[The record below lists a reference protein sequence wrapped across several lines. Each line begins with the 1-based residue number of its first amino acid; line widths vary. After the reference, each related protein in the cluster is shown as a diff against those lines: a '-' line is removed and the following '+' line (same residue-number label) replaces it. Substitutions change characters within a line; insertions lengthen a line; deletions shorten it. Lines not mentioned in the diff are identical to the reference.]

1 MLRFFLTLISICLVP
16 ALCLASGGEGGH
28 GGSLH
33 LVDIFKGEHSLE
45 FWGAVVNFGFLL
57 ILLRMMAKRPLSS
70 FLSGRRDEVEAG
82 IREAAEVKAKAEAVY
97 KEYNE
102 RLKSMDADMEKLRRD
117 IQEAAEADKKRILAE
132 AEETAARLRKDTET
146 LIAQQARELTAAVR
160 GEVVQAAMNA
170 AEELLRKALSSDD
183 QLRLAE
189 QFQKDLAQTGDRA

>member
-1 MLRFFLTLISICLVP
+1 MLRFFLTLIGVCLVP
-16 ALCLASGGEGGH
+16 AICLASGGEEGH
-28 GGSLH
+28 GGPLH

-45 FWGAVVNFGFLL
+45 FWGAVVNFGLLL

-70 FLSGRRDEVEAG
+70 FLSGRRNEVEAG

-117 IQEAAEADKKRILAE
+117 IQEAAESDKKRILAE

-146 LIAQQARELTAAVR
+146 LIAQQARELTSAVR
-160 GEVVQAAMNA
+160 GEVVQAAMDA
-170 AEELLRKALSSDD
+170 AEQLLRKALSPDD